1 MNPPRHTEPQANGA
15 LAQTLMKRHP
25 LWGETTVHTEQTRV
39 LRGGSGRRVDI
50 LIHTPGRQPVAVET
64 EFAPAATVESDA
76 IDRLGWKLKS
86 TGDTIES
93 AVSVVLPGELTTG
106 PLAAIETCKLRYAT
120 HHLHAD
126 GHHSRWPLSE
136 YLEGT
141 VDELADAIEALSLSQ
156 RKLDQG
162 VRMLEATV
170 KACAGLLSQQS
181 TEHVQRRLA
190 SKLKQSLGDQT
201 LRMVAAILT
210 SAFVFHASIEGQEG
224 IPSLSTLRG
233 VGRNKE
239 RLLDT
244 WDAILTINY
253 WPIFAIAKSLLEE
266 IQTPLVPSLMER
278 LLETSSSLASLGT
291 TTYHELTGRMFQA
304 LIADRKFLATFYT
317 LPPAAT
323 LLAELAVERLP
334 VDWSNKGV
342 IEALRIADFACGTGA
357 LLSAVQHA
365 ICRRYRRT
373 GGNDLDLLAG
383 LMEHM
388 MIGMDIMPAATHLT
402 CSMLSSV
409 HPGEKFGRTNIYTMP
424 YGIDGGKTHIGS
436 LDLLDTEQAYSLFA
450 TGAESIGGH
459 EADTSQKY
467 SVAVKDRSC
476 DLIIM
481 NPPFTRSTNHAAK
494 RAGIPIPSF
503 AGFGTSKDEQ
513 RAMAKKLKNIRSE
526 FGHGHAGLASNFMD
540 LAHRKLKEDGI
551 LALVLPFTF
560 NSGKSW
566 EKARK
571 TLHQHY
577 DNIHIAAIATTGATE
592 RAFSADTGMAECLVV
607 ARKNSTRN
615 PIVSFIN
622 LDARPASLLEA
633 QVTARKRPSTQG
645 SIFDSGA
652 AGARSGSVV
661 RAAQALQG
669 GQLRLPRGGQVIDIP
684 IVKLGTVADRGL
696 HSLLINGYKPPV
708 EGPFD
713 IRPIRDGEVPTYPA
727 LWNHDANRERQLIVH
742 PDTCGDVRAGY
753 DEQAVSTWNR
763 TVSRLHFN
771 IDFQLNSQSFVMC
784 LTPEKCLGGRAWPNV
799 IPRNERHEIPLLLW
813 GNSTLGLLM
822 HWWKGT
828 RQQAGRSIIKISA
841 IPDLPVFDPRALAD
855 AQMEHCRDMFTR
867 FMGREF
873 LPANEAYRDNTR
885 KELDRELLFGKFSV
899 LKLDSGLENS
909 LNLLRLQWCAEPSVH
924 GGKLTK
930 PSNL

>member
-1 MNPPRHTEPQANGA
+1 MPRNTEPQANGA
-15 LAQTLMKRHP
+15 LARALTEMHP
-25 LWGETTVHTEQTRV
+25 LWDDTTVHAERTRV
-39 LRGGSGRRVDI
+39 LQGRSGLQVDI
-50 LIHTPGRQPVAVET
+50 LIHTPACQPVAVET
-64 EFAPAATVESDA
+64 EFAPAATVEHEA
-76 IDRLGWKLKS
+76 IQRLGKRLKS
-86 TGDTIES
+86 TGETIES
-93 AVSVVLPGELTTG
+93 AISVVLPEELTTG
-106 PLAAIETCKLRYAT
+106 SLDAIATCRLRYAT
-120 HHLHAD
+120 HHLNGN
-126 GHHSRWPLSE
+126 GHHSRWPLSG

-156 RKLDQG
+156 RKLEQG
-162 VRMLEATV
+162 VRMLQGTV
-170 KACAGLLSQQS
+170 EACAGLLSQQS
-181 TEHVQRRLA
+181 TVHVQRRLA
-190 SKLKQSLGDQT
+190 EKLKQSPGDQT

-224 IPSLSTLRG
+224 IPSLFTLRG
-233 VGRNKE
+233 FGRNKE

-244 WDAILTINY
+244 WDAILAINY
-253 WPIFAIAKSLLEE
+253 WPIFSIAKSLLEE
-266 IQTPLVPSLMER
+266 IETALVPRLMER
-278 LLETSSSLASLGT
+278 LLETASSLASLGA

-317 LPPAAT
+317 LPASAT

-357 LLSAVQHA
+357 LLSAVQRA

-373 GGNDLDLLAG
+373 GGNDLNLHAG
-383 LMEHM
+383 LVEHT

-436 LDLLDTEQAYSLFA
+436 LDLLEADQAYSLFA
-450 TGAESIGGH
+450 TGAESIGGQ
-459 EADTSQKY
+459 EADTSKKY

-476 DLIIM
+476 DLTIM

-513 RAMAKKLKNIRSE
+513 RAMAKQLKKTRSE

-540 LAHRKLKEDGI
+540 LAHRKLKDGGV

-571 TLHQHY
+571 KLHQHY
-577 DNIHIAAIATTGATE
+577 DDIHIAAIATTGATE
-592 RAFSADTGMAECLVV
+592 TAFSADTGIAECLVV
-607 ARKNSTRN
+607 ARKKSTRN

-622 LDARPASLLEA
+622 LDARPISLLEA
-633 QVTARKRPSTQG
+633 LVTARTKPSIQG
-645 SIFDSGA
+645 TIFDSGA
-652 AGARSGSVV
+652 AGARSDSVV
-661 RAAQALQG
+661 RAAQALQRG
-669 GQLRLPRGGQVIDIP
+669 HLRLPRVGHAIDMP

-708 EGPFD
+708 EGPFY
-713 IRPIRDGEVPTYPA
+713 IRPIRDGELPSYPA
-727 LWNHDANRERQLIVH
+727 LWNHDANRERRLIVH
-742 PDTCGDVRAGY
+742 PDTCGDVRTGY
-753 DEQAVSTWNR
+753 DEKAVSTWNR

-771 IDFQLNSQSFVMC
+771 IDFRLNSQSFVMC
-784 LTPEKCLGGRAWPNV
+784 LTPEECLGGRAWPNI
-799 IPRNERHEIPLLLW
+799 IPRSERYEIPLLLW
-813 GNSTLGLLM
+813 GSSTLGLLM

-828 RQQAGRSIIKISA
+828 RQQAGRSIVKISA
-841 IPDLPVFDPRALAD
+841 IPDLPVLDPRTLAE
-855 AQMEHCRDMFTR
+855 AQVEHCRDIFTR
-867 FMGREF
+867 FKGREF
-873 LPANEAYRDNTR
+873 LPANEAYRDDTR
-885 KELDRELLFGKFSV
+885 QELDRELLFGPSST
-899 LKLDSGLENS
+899 LQLDSDLEDS
-909 LNLLRLQWCAEPSVH
+909 LDLLRRQWCAEPSVH
-924 GGKLTK
+924 GGKQTQ
-930 PSNL
+930 PSRQ

>member
-1 MNPPRHTEPQANGA
+1 MSLPRNTEPQANGA
-15 LAQTLMKRHP
+15 LARALMKRHP
-25 LWGETTVHTEQTRV
+25 LWDDTSVHAERTGV
-39 LRGGSGRRVDI
+39 LQGGSGQIDI
-50 LIHTPGRQPVAVET
+50 LIHTPSRQPVAVET
-64 EFAPAATVESDA
+64 EFDPARTVENEA
-76 IDRLGWKLKS
+76 IGRLGRKLDS

-93 AVSVVLPGELTTG
+93 ALSVVFPVELKTG
-106 PLAAIETCKLRYAT
+106 SLAAIENSKLRYAT
-120 HHLHAD
+120 HHLNKD
-126 GHHSRWPLSE
+126 GHHSRWPLSD

-162 VRMLEATV
+162 VRMLETTV

-181 TEHVQRRLA
+181 TAHVRHRLA
-190 SKLKQSLGDQT
+190 EKLKQSQGDQT

-244 WDAILTINY
+244 WDAILAINY
-253 WPIFAIAKSLLEE
+253 WPIFSIATSLLEE
-266 IQTPLVPSLMER
+266 IQTPLVPRLMDR
-278 LLETSSSLASLGT
+278 LLETSSSLASLGA

-317 LPPAAT
+317 LPASAT

-334 VDWSNKGV
+334 VDWSNKGA
-342 IEALRIADFACGTGA
+342 IENLRIADFACGTGA
-357 LLSAVQHA
+357 LLSAVQRA
-365 ICRRYRRT
+365 ICRRYRRM
-373 GGNDLDLLAG
+373 GGNDLNLHAG
-383 LMEHM
+383 LVERT

-436 LDLLDTEQAYSLFA
+436 LDLLDADQVYSLFA
-450 TGAESIGGH
+450 TGAESIGGK
-459 EADTSQKY
+459 EADTSHKY
-467 SVAVKDRSC
+467 SVAVKNRSC

-513 RAMAKKLKNIRSE
+513 RAMAKQLKKTRSE

-540 LAHRKLKEDGI
+540 LAHRKLKDGGV

-566 EKARK
+566 EKARTK
-571 TLHQHY
+571 LHQHY
-577 DNIHIAAIATTGATE
+577 DDIHIAAIATTGATE
-592 RAFSADTGMAECLVV
+592 TAFSADTGIAECLVV
-607 ARKNSTRN
+607 ARKMPPRN
-615 PIVSFIN
+615 PLVSFIN
-622 LDARPASLLEA
+622 LDARPTSTLEA
-633 QVTARKRPSTQG
+633 LVTARTEPSIQG
-645 SIFDSGA
+645 TIFDSGA
-652 AGARSGSVV
+652 AGARSDSVV
-661 RAAQALQG
+661 RAAQALQR
-669 GQLRLPRGGQVIDIP
+669 GQLQLPRGGHAINIP
-684 IVKLGTVADRGL
+684 IIKLGTVADRGL

-713 IRPIRDGEVPTYPA
+713 IRAIRDDEIPTYPA
-727 LWNHDANRERQLIVH
+727 LWNHDANRERRLIVH
-742 PDTCGDVRAGY
+742 PDTCGDVRTGY
-753 DEQAVSTWNR
+753 DEKAVSTWNR

-771 IDFQLNSQSFVMC
+771 IDFRLNSQSFVMC

-799 IPRNERHEIPLLLW
+799 IPCNERHEIPLLLW

-841 IPDLPVFDPRALAD
+841 IPDLPVLDPRALAE
-855 AQMEHCRDMFTR
+855 AQMDHCRDIFAR
-867 FMGREF
+867 FKGRKF
-873 LPANEAYRDNTR
+873 LPANEAYRDDTR
-885 KELDRELLFGKFSV
+885 QELDRELLFGKLSV
-899 LKLDSGLENS
+899 LKLDADLED
-909 LNLLRLQWCAEPSVH
+909 LLDLLRRQWCAEPSVH
-924 GGKLTK
+924 GGKATRPK
-930 PSNL
+930 S